1 MTTSSR
7 DSHLT
12 PAYILHSRRYRDTS
26 LLVDLFTAREG
37 RISAIVRGGGK
48 VGSSFVQA
56 FSPLL
61 ISYRGRGEL
70 KTTTKIEVLGG
81 PKLSGNNLFV
91 GMYINELLVRLL
103 GKFDAMPDLFES
115 YQGLLDT
122 LSSEGQI
129 TRQLRTFEFL
139 LIAELG
145 YGLTFDVEAGGNQA
159 VEPHLFY
166 RFVANQGF
174 YLANS
179 DAPNTYCGSDL
190 LALAEGRL
198 DSPRVDSAAKQIIRS
213 SFDHLLG
220 GKILKSRAL
229 FRQLNKR

>member
-26 LLVDLFTAREG
+26 LLVDLFTARDG

-48 VGSSFVQA
+48 AGSNFAQA

-70 KTTTKIEVLGG
+70 KTTTKIEVLSGSN
-81 PKLSGNNLFV
+81 LSGNNLFV
-91 GMYINELLVRLL
+91 GMYVNELLVRLL

-115 YQGLLDT
+115 YQGLLET
-122 LSSEGQI
+122 LSSTGQI
-129 TRQLRTFEFL
+129 SRQLRAFEFL

-159 VEPHLFY
+159 IEHQLFY

-174 YLANS
+174 YLAKA
-179 DAPNTYCGSDL
+179 DTPHTYCGSHL
-190 LALAEGRL
+190 LALARGSL
-198 DSPRVDSAAKQIIRS
+198 DSPGVDSTAKQIIRS

-220 GKILKSRAL
+220 GKLLKSRSL
-229 FRQLNKR
+229 FRQFNKH